1 MTLPVEVKNL
11 FVSSE
16 NRDTAIYPSGNTYV
30 VELNTPIKDIRRIE
44 LLYASVPNTIYNV
57 SDGTGVITIGLNTF
71 SIPEGFYS
79 GSGLATELTNAINT
93 LSGVTVSYLHNEGKF
108 LFTKSSSFNLVV
120 NNAEM
125 RNLLGI
131 STTDSITS
139 DTVPSTGTGN
149 IELYSYNSR
158 YDGKYFVKSSTIADL
173 QPDQGI
179 FLDIDELRSIYNE
192 DASRDGQSMRRTFGI
207 IPMDVNGGQIKN
219 FKKTTDYD
227 MVVDYTNP
235 IRKLDRL
242 TVRWVNRLGLPVNF
256 NGKNDNSF
264 LLRLHTLRTNL
275 KNKM

>member
-16 NRDTAIYPSGNTYV
+16 NRDTTIYPSGNTYV
-30 VELNTPIKDIRRIE
+30 VELNTPIKDIRRVE

-57 SDGTGVITIGLNTF
+57 SNGTNVITVDSNTF

-93 LSGVTVSYLHNEGKF
+93 ISGVTVIYLQNEGKF
-108 LFTKSSSFNLVV
+108 LFTKTSSFDLDINT
-120 NNAEM
+120 AEM
-125 RNLLGI
+125 RNLLGLDENNSSI
-131 STTDSITS
+131 TVASTTPPATF
-139 DTVPSTGTGN
+139 P
-149 IELYSYNSR
+149 LYSDNSR
-158 YDGKYFVKSSTIADL
+158 YSGKYFVKSTTIADL

-179 FLDIDELRSIYNE
+179 FLDIEELRTLYNE

-219 FKKTTDYD
+219 FKKTSDYD
-227 MVVDYTNP
+227 MVVDYSYP

-242 TVRWVNRLGLPVNF
+242 TINWVNRLGLPVNF

>member
-16 NRDTAIYPSGNTYV
+16 NRDTTIYPSGNTYV
-30 VELNTPIKDIRRIE
+30 VELNTPIKDIRRVE
-44 LLYASVPNTIYNV
+44 LLYASVPNTIYNLSNG
-57 SDGTGVITIGLNTF
+57 SDVVTVDSDTF
-71 SIPEGFYS
+71 SIPGGFYS

-93 LSGVTVSYLHNEGKF
+93 VSGVTVTYLQNEGKF
-108 LFTKSSSFNLVV
+108 LFTKATSFDLDINTS
-120 NNAEM
+120 EM
-125 RNLLGI
+125 RNLLGLVENN
-131 STTDSITS
+131 SSITVAS
-139 DTVPSTGTGN
+139 IGSGT
-149 IELYSYNSR
+149 IPLYSDNSR
-158 YDGKYFVKSSTIADL
+158 YNGKHFVKSSTIADL

-179 FLDIDELRSIYNE
+179 FLDVEEFRTLYNE

-219 FKKTTDYD
+219 FKKTSDYD
-227 MVVDYTNP
+227 MVVDYTYP

-242 TVRWVNRLGLPVNF
+242 TINWVNRLGLPVNF

>member
-16 NRDTAIYPSGNTYV
+16 NRDTTIYPSGNSYV
-30 VELNTPIKDIRRIE
+30 VELNTPIKDIRRVE

-57 SDGTGVITIGLNTF
+57 SDGTNVINIDSVDF

-79 GSGLATELTNAINT
+79 GSGLATELTNAVNST
-93 LSGVTVSYLHNEGKF
+93 SSVTITYLQNEGKF
-108 LFTKSSSFNLVV
+108 LFTKASSFTLVLT
-120 NNAEM
+120 NAEM
-125 RNLLGI
+125 GNLLGLG
-131 STTDSITS
+131 
-139 DTVPSTGTGN
+139 TGTFNSIDASGVP
-149 IELYSYNSR
+149 LYANNLR
-158 YDGKYFVKSSTIADL
+158 YTGKHFVKSSTIADL

-179 FLDIDELRSIYNE
+179 FLDVEELRSIYNE

-227 MVVDYTNP
+227 MVVDYSYP

-242 TVRWVNRLGLPVNF
+242 TITWINRLGLPVNF

>member
-1 MTLPVEVKNL
+1 MSLPVEIKNL

-16 NRDTAIYPSGNTYV
+16 NRDTTIYPHGNTYV

-57 SDGTGVITIGLNTF
+57 TDGTDVITIDSDTF
-71 SIPEGFYS
+71 GIPEGFYS
-79 GSGLATELTNAINT
+79 GSGLATEITNAVNT
-93 LSGVTVSYLHNEGKF
+93 VSGVTVTYLQNEGKF
-108 LFTKSSSFNLVV
+108 LFTKATSFDLEIKT
-120 NNAEM
+120 AEM
-125 RNLLGI
+125 RNLLGLDENNS
-131 STTDSITS
+131 STTVEPVGSETI
-139 DTVPSTGTGN
+139 P
-149 IELYSYNSR
+149 LYSNNSR
-158 YDGKYFVKSSTIADL
+158 YSGKHFVKSTTIADL

-179 FLDIDELRSIYNE
+179 FLDIEELRTIYNE

-227 MVVDYTNP
+227 MVVDYSNP

-242 TVRWVNRLGLPVNF
+242 TINWVNRLGLPVNF

>member
-1 MTLPVEVKNL
+1 MSLPVEVKNL

-16 NRDTAIYPSGNTYV
+16 TRDTTVYPSGNNYV

-57 SDGTGVITIGLNTF
+57 SDGTDVIAIDSVNFG
-71 SIPEGFYS
+71 IPVGFYS
-79 GSGLATELTNAINT
+79 GSGLATEITNAVNT
-93 LSGVTVSYLHNEGKF
+93 ISGVTVTYLQNEGKF
-108 LFTKSSSFNLVV
+108 LFTKTTASFDLDV
-120 NNAEM
+120 NTAEM
-125 RNLLGI
+125 INLLG
-131 STTDSITS
+131 
-139 DTVPSTGTGN
+139 VGTGTQTSVDASSVPFYAN
-149 IELYSYNSR
+149 NLR
-158 YDGKYFVKSSTIADL
+158 YTGKYFVKSTTIADL

-179 FLDIDELRSIYNE
+179 FLDIEELRSIYNE
-192 DASRDGQSMRRTFGI
+192 DASRDGLSMRRTFGI

-227 MVVDYTNP
+227 MVVDYSYP

-242 TVRWVNRLGLPVNF
+242 SISWVNRLGLPVNF